1 MNNAEKPACFGDLE
15 TVFPMGA
22 DGLRHTPV
30 DCLRCANKT
39 ECLRQAMAARD
50 GLKVKE
56 AMVDRA
62 YRAGMMGF
70 WERWSRKK
78 AIHNRMKETRPSTDA
93 GKKRPS

>member
-1 MNNAEKPACFGDLE
+1 MTTSDQPVCFGDLE
-15 TVFPMGA
+15 TVFPLGE
-22 DGLRHTPV
+22 DDLRHTPAR
-30 DCLRCANKT
+30 CLACGLKT
-39 ECLRQAMAARD
+39 ECLRRAMAEQD

-78 AIHNRMKETRPSTDA
+78 MIHNAKAGLKENQR
-93 GKKRPS
+93 